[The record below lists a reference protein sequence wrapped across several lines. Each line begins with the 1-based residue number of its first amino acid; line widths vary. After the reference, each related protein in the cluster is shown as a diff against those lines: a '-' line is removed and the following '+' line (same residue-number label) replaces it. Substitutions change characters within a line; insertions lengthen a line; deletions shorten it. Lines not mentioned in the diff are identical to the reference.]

1 MENIKESGIFCTLVG
16 QLVGQSL
23 QFLQSVPVLSY
34 EGDIFIHFFSGSVEE
49 RIDSCPL
56 VAALIEF
63 CSWCCSL
70 FCYSS
75 CIGQF
80 ADNRIGYIGGPNERE
95 RGSSR
100 KAHCCCIH
108 MVMASG
114 GCREEGEQKSAEM
127 TLFKYLYSLGI
138 NGLEIY

>member
-1 MENIKESGIFCTLVG
+1 VENIEESGIFCTLVG

-23 QFLQSVPVLSY
+23 QFLRSVPVLSY

-95 RGSSR
+95 REVLQGR
-100 KAHCCCIH
+100 HIAATYIWLWRL
-108 MVMASG
+108 VGAER
-114 GCREEGEQKSAEM
+114 RENKRAP
-127 TLFKYLYSLGI
+127 K
-138 NGLEIY
+138 